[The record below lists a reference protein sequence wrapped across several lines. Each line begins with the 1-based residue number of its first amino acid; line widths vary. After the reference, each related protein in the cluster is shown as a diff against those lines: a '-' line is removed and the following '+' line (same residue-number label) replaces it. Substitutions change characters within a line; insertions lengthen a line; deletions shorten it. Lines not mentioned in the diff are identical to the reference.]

1 MEERNTR
8 FFKLSSQ
15 YCTKCKDEFFIQ
27 LTDMY
32 CLLLMKEHQM
42 NTKAC
47 IEICVIEKLMFSI
60 YGYFFSKYKINRV
73 SVCAIIM
80 TYRQMKQYVFLKFSF
95 RKQ

>member
-8 FFKLSSQ
+8 FFKPSSQ

-47 IEICVIEKLMFSI
+47 IEICVIEKLDHVLVTISFQSI
-60 YGYFFSKYKINRV
+60 NK
-73 SVCAIIM
+73 
-80 TYRQMKQYVFLKFSF
+80 
-95 RKQ
+95 